1 MKKYYD
7 INKLKDMIFHHFVL
21 LQSRRKNGIIITQK
35 KKEERREE
43 IRNGKSK
50 QHKNKNYSA
59 K

>member
-7 INKLKDMIFHHFVL
+7 INKLKDLNVKLFHFIP
-21 LQSRRKNGIIITQK
+21 QRRNNGIIIELK

-43 IRNGKSK
+43 LENGKSK
-50 QHKNKNYSA
+50 QHKNKNYST

>member
-7 INKLKDMIFHHFVL
+7 INKLKDITFHHFVL
-21 LQSRRKNGIIITQK
+21 LQNRRNHGIIIEQK

-50 QHKNKNYSA
+50 QHKNKNYSS